1 MRLAMILA
9 KSENDCLGKDG
20 DMPWHLP
27 AELKRFM
34 KITTG
39 HTMIMGRKTYETFAK
54 PLPNRRHIVIT
65 RQPNYAAAEGVEVVN
80 TLDAAIALCQA
91 DEKVFIIGGAEIYRQ
106 VYDRC
111 DELYLTIVHAHFEG
125 DTYLHCINLSDWQLV
140 ESEPFTADERN
151 PYHYTCYL
159 YHRKTAAK
167 SPQHDNA

>member
-39 HTMIMGRKTYETFAK
+39 HSMIMGRKTYETFAK

-65 RQPNYAAAEGVEVVN
+65 RQPDYQVADGVDVVHSLN
-80 TLDAAIALCQA
+80 EAIATCNEE
-91 DEKVFIIGGAEIYRQ
+91 DKVFVIGGAEIYRQ
-106 VYDRC
+106 AYDLC
-111 DELYLTIVHAHFEG
+111 DELYLTIVHATFEG
-125 DTYLHCINLSDWQLV
+125 DTFLRCIDLSEWDKIEE
-140 ESEPFTADERN
+140 ESFKADEKN
-151 PYHYTCYL
+151 PYNYTCYL
-159 YHRKTAAK
+159 YQRK
-167 SPQHDNA
+167 SQ